1 MDKSIMLIDD
11 DQLFNFL
18 NRRIVEKLQV
28 FNQVE
33 VFNNA
38 KMALEQ
44 IKTQQFVP
52 QYILL
57 DLRMPVMNGF
67 EFLDELEKLPESIVA
82 HTEVIVLTSSLM
94 EEDREQCLQY
104 KRVVAFLPKPLDAT
118 KLIDCL
124 K

>member
-1 MDKSIMLIDD
+1 MLIDD

-28 FNQVE
+28 FERIE

-38 KMALEQ
+38 KIALEQ

-52 QYILL
+52 QHILL

-67 EFLDELEKLPESIVA
+67 EFLDELEKLPQSLVGQ
-82 HTEVIVLTSSLM
+82 TEVVILTSSLM

-118 KLIDCL
+118 KLTDCL

>member
-1 MDKSIMLIDD
+1 MLIDD

-28 FNQVE
+28 FNQIE

-104 KRVVAFLPKPLDAT
+104 KRVVAFLPKPLDAI
-118 KLIDCL
+118 KLSDCL